1 MTLILKVTAT
11 LDAPATNGTIYLP
24 QGIQLVDGIPS
35 FKASLEANNTIE
47 HEVTILPV
55 TTGLWKITA
64 FVQQG
69 ASQGLESEFLVYIR
83 VGHESG
89 EVFDV
94 PPSDTHIFEKVGGS
108 TQLRLSGDG
117 AANIKTSEFDVAHTA
132 METKVSGCIQYE
144 DDRGVGHPVRYA
156 TVELWQAS
164 SFLLDIKLSTTSTF
178 EVEAEN
184 CGKFEF
190 IIQIDESIDIYAK
203 VLCQSEAVQC
213 KTDDFLPDLNGQR
226 EQEVT
231 LTYNES
237 GRFVDTWVDLKVY
250 SNKCPFTRGMDRL
263 ELPVR
268 HGEGKFDAPPETVAE
283 LNARDMVVLRY
294 APKDG
299 DYSMPYNPNG
309 SLDDIAA
316 ICNERGNVMGI
327 MPHPEGFMFAEQ
339 HPLWTR
345 KRKEPIGLEI
355 FRNAVEYVKKNL

>member
-1 MTLILKVTAT
+1 MARNVRACVVYGFGLNCDRETQHAFKMAGADAYRVHLTDVINSPEVLKQYDILAVPGGFSHGDEISAGKVLAVKMKQGLGEFMYNFIEDGKPLIGIC
-11 LDAPATNGTIYLP
+11 NGY
-24 QGIQLVDGIPS
+24 Q
-35 FKASLEANNTIE
+35 
-47 HEVTILPV
+47 
-55 TTGLWKITA
+55 A
-64 FVQQG
+64 FV
-69 ASQGLESEFLVYIR
+69 
-83 VGHESG
+83 
-89 EVFDV
+89 
-94 PPSDTHIFEKVGGS
+94 KGG
-108 TQLRLSGDG
+108 
-117 AANIKTSEFDVAHTA
+117 
-132 METKVSGCIQYE
+132 
-144 DDRGVGHPVRYA
+144 
-156 TVELWQAS
+156 
-164 SFLLDIKLSTTSTF
+164 
-178 EVEAEN
+178 
-184 CGKFEF
+184 
-190 IIQIDESIDIYAK
+190 
-203 VLCQSEAVQC
+203 
-213 KTDDFLPDLNGQR
+213 FLPDLNGQR

-327 MPHPEGFMFAEQ
+327 MPHPEGFMFSEQ

-345 KRKEPIGLEI
+345 KRKEPIGLQI
-355 FRNAVEYVKKNL
+355 FRNAVEYVKENL